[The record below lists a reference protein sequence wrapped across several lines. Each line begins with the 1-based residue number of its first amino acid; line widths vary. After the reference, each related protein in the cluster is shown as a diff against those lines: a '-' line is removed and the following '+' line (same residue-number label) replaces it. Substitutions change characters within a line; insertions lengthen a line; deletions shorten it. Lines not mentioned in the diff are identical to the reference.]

1 MKKKSKAGKIILIVV
16 LVLVIAGVVIIASAM
31 SAASKMTM
39 VEPIKLEKTNLE
51 NTVSF
56 SGLVESS
63 TFERVSSSMN
73 YPVIK
78 INVKEGDEVK
88 AGDILAT
95 LDSHDIENQILQQQA
110 TIDSSDLSSSYT
122 VSDAER
128 TYRDTETQI
137 ANGTY
142 PEIRSAQVSLD
153 NAKTQLQ
160 KAKDDYFEQISTAG
174 SDKDTKLISANQSLT
189 NAQTELQYAKEDLA
203 KAKADRENENYD
215 SIRTFKKALDEA
227 TKDYEK
233 RYKDPDSQKAINEAR
248 VAYEKAQEDFAY
260 LGEYR
265 HRNPEEVTAE
275 QMKKAEDAVEAAKK
289 NLKDTEK
296 KYGVE
301 TKEETYEDALIAYT
315 VKKADI
321 DAAHDTAVKNAERAY
336 ARAEQNISGAE
347 NSLNS
352 VLNSNTTAKENYER
366 AVADAERAVSQAQ
379 DSYDIAV
386 RNANNYLSQLKA
398 TADKQ
403 RVLSDNN
410 SSQLI
415 SLEILKERLDECVIV
430 APCDGTVTVVN
441 VTEGNLPQN
450 SGVLFVI
457 ENTHDLVLTSS
468 VKEFNIA
475 SIKQGDAVTV
485 NIPSLSKD
493 YDGTISSISV
503 AGTKGADFKN
513 DGNAS
518 FKVKVAMKDTD
529 DTGVLIGMTGKAKL
543 TVGKVDNVY
552 AVGYDCVVTDENEQ
566 SHICTLETDE
576 KTKVSTVK
584 FVPVELGFESD
595 ANVEIKS
602 SELTDG
608 MDILPNASEYTEG
621 QIVVLNPMTAQ
632 EEAKGE

>member
-1 MKKKSKAGKIILIVV
+1 MKKKSKAGKIILIIALVV
-16 LVLVIAGVVIIASAM
+16 VVIGVVIVASAM
-31 SAASKMTM
+31 SAASKMTL
-39 VEPIKLEKTNLE
+39 VEPIKLEKTDLE

-88 AGDILAT
+88 KGDILAT

-110 TIDSSDLSSSYT
+110 TIDSSDLSSSYN

-128 TYRDTETQI
+128 SYLNAQSQI
-137 ANGTY
+137 ENGTY
-142 PEIRSAQVSLD
+142 PEIRSAQLALD
-153 NAKTQLQ
+153 NAKDQLE
-160 KAKDDYFEQISTAG
+160 KAKEKYFDQVATAG
-174 SDKDTKLISANQSLT
+174 SEKDTTLISANQTLN
-189 NAQTELQYAKEDLA
+189 NARTELEYAKQDLEQA
-203 KAKADRENENYD
+203 KREKENEDYG
-215 SIRTFKKALDEA
+215 SIRAYKKALDEA

-233 RYKDPDSQKAINEAR
+233 RYKDTDSKNAIEKAKKEFEDAQSYAALLGAAHAYELDNVTSEQVQKAEEA
-248 VAYEKAQEDFAY
+248 VEKAKQ
-260 LGEYR
+260 
-265 HRNPEEVTAE
+265 
-275 QMKKAEDAVEAAKK
+275 

-301 TKEETYEDALIAYT
+301 TKEETYEDALIDYT
-315 VKKADI
+315 VKKASI
-321 DAAHDTAVKNAERAY
+321 DAAHDSSIKTAQRAY
-336 ARAEQNISGAE
+336 DRAQESIKSAE

-352 VLNSNTTAKENYER
+352 VLNSNSTTKENYEK
-366 AVADAERAVSQAQ
+366 AVADAEKAVEQAQ
-379 DSYDIAV
+379 ESYDIAV
-386 RNANNYLSQLKA
+386 KNANNNLSQLKA
-398 TADKQ
+398 AADKT

-450 SGVLFVI
+450 SGVLFLI
-457 ENTHDLVLTSS
+457 ENTHELQLTSS

-475 SIKQGDAVTV
+475 SIKEGDDVKV

-493 YDGTISSISV
+493 YEGTISKISV

-518 FKVKVAMKDTD
+518 FKVNVAMKDTD
-529 DTGVLIGMTGKAKL
+529 GTGVLIGMTGKAKL
-543 TVGKVDNVY
+543 TVGKADNVY
-552 AVGYDCVVTDENEQ
+552 AVGYDCIATDDNDK
-566 SHICTLETDE
+566 SHICVLETDE
-576 KTKVSTVK
+576 KTKASTVK
-584 FVPVELGFESD
+584 FIPVELGFEAD
-595 ANVEIKS
+595 ASVEIKS
-602 SELTDG
+602 SELYEG
-608 MDILPNASEYTEG
+608 LEILPNASDYTEG
-621 QIVVLNPMTAQ
+621 QIVVVNPMIAQ
-632 EEAKGE
+632 AEAKGE